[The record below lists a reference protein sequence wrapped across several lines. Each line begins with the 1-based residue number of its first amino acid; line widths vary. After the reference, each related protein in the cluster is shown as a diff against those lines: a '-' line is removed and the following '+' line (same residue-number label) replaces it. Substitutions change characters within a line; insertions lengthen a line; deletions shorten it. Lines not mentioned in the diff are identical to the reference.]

1 MDDNKLLQKL
11 SQNLLDILD
20 DNEYYDITIEVGN
33 DPYVKIFRSHMVILN
48 YRSSY
53 LRRILSTNKTKN
65 DETLVHIKLPN
76 ILPEIFQTI
85 LRYIYGGEPSLK
97 NYDNLDIIKII
108 VAASELNL
116 QELVAYIQS
125 FLINYKT
132 NWMEQNFSLVYQT
145 SFENDSLLELQE
157 YCTNLISKNP
167 DKIFKSIDFSSI
179 PEKILI
185 SLIKSDN
192 LQMDEIKVWENVLK
206 WGLAQNPA
214 LSSDP
219 SNYSKDDFNSL
230 KNTLQ
235 QCIPFIRFYN
245 LTAKEF
251 SDNILPYKEVLPEEL
266 FVDLLKSFLDLHP
279 DSKIN
284 HKSKPRMPK
293 EGLPTSA
300 VTIDDERKHVS
311 QRNET
316 SNLWNYA
323 PPKSSRD
330 NALPKGPHETLIS
343 SKQNKADYAS
353 PKGSLDNVL
362 TSSWEALI
370 SGKQNKAYHAP
381 PKGSWSN
388 KPGNEPISLF
398 APVVP
403 QSAGE
408 WNEDPVTPQ
417 STGGWYE
424 EPVAPQS
431 AGGWY
436 EEPVAP
442 QSAGGWYEEPVA
454 PQSAG
459 GWDETSVMTATG
471 MWDENPVAP
480 VTSWDDVETVYGRST
495 EKDAQSSTIIEN
507 SIRKR
512 KKNKK
517 KKVFSYAD
525 LVKK

>member
-1 MDDNKLLQKL
+1 
-11 SQNLLDILD
+11 
-20 DNEYYDITIEVGN
+20 
-33 DPYVKIFRSHMVILN
+33 
-48 YRSSY
+48 
-53 LRRILSTNKTKN
+53 
-65 DETLVHIKLPN
+65 
-76 ILPEIFQTI
+76 
-85 LRYIYGGEPSLK
+85 
-97 NYDNLDIIKII
+97 
-108 VAASELNL
+108 
-116 QELVAYIQS
+116 
-125 FLINYKT
+125 
-132 NWMEQNFSLVYQT
+132 
-145 SFENDSLLELQE
+145 
-157 YCTNLISKNP
+157 
-167 DKIFKSIDFSSI
+167 
-179 PEKILI
+179 
-185 SLIKSDN
+185 
-192 LQMDEIKVWENVLK
+192 
-206 WGLAQNPA
+206 
-214 LSSDP
+214 
-219 SNYSKDDFNSL
+219 
-230 KNTLQ
+230 
-235 QCIPFIRFYN
+235 
-245 LTAKEF
+245 
-251 SDNILPYKEVLPEEL
+251 
-266 FVDLLKSFLDLHP
+266 
-279 DSKIN
+279 
-284 HKSKPRMPK
+284 MPK

-300 VTIDDERKHVS
+300 VTIDDEKKPVS

-403 QSAGE
+403 QSAGG
-408 WNEDPVTPQ
+408 WNEDPVAPQ
-417 STGGWYE
+417 STGGWDE
-424 EPVAPQS
+424 DPVAPQS
-431 AGGWY
+431 TGGWY

-480 VTSWDDVETVYGRST
+480 VTSWDDVETVSGRST
-495 EKDAQSSTIIEN
+495 EKSSTIIEN